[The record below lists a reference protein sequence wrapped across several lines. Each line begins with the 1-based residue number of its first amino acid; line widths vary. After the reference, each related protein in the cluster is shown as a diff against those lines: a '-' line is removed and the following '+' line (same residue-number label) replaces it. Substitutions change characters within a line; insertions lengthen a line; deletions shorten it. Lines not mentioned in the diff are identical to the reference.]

1 MKYEKNYMLQ
11 RLIYYTFQAHR
22 KSSLHIFE
30 KAWECFRL
38 FLCIFMEENKLINK
52 KTRKMFANIAIK
64 YVWKDEGKFLFS
76 PAYYWLYVDIML
88 KYSSKPL

>member
-1 MKYEKNYMLQ
+1 
-11 RLIYYTFQAHR
+11 
-22 KSSLHIFE
+22 
-30 KAWECFRL
+30 
-38 FLCIFMEENKLINK
+38 MEENKLINK